1 MKTIT
6 YSEVRFFKWVED
18 EVSVTLRNCSGSYG
32 GGQRG
37 PRCLLYPRGE
47 VVGSLQSRDYKG
59 AGDQD
64 IVQNKLIVEKVF
76 EN

>member
-37 PRCLLYPRGE
+37 SRCLLYPDG

-64 IVQNKLIVEKVF
+64 VIQNKLIVELV